1 MKQLGNAILYP
12 EVFQNSNS
20 LLELW
25 TEVIAEQIW
34 PLLTERD
41 MQPLCV
47 VLAPI
52 QQVQMNERNEQWRKS
67 EGLSTGTEIAQ
78 ILVQF

>member
-34 PLLTERD
+34 PLLTERE
-41 MQPLCV
+41 MQPLCE
-47 VLAPI
+47 VLAPT
-52 QQVQMNERNEQWRKS
+52 Q
-67 EGLSTGTEIAQ
+67 
-78 ILVQF
+78 